1 MVIHDTW
8 IVMKK
13 KSLMFKGETNQSATS
28 DLVEGSHVNERFVG
42 IITCE

>member
-1 MVIHDTW
+1 
-8 IVMKK
+8 
-13 KSLMFKGETNQSATS
+13 MFKGETIQSATS